1 MIKSYTHLEW
11 YISTRNYNYLMYII
25 VPLVVDFKSLGLGW
39 TCVGV
44 SASSK
49 QRNSQLSE
57 MQGVTIK
64 QTYFQG

>member
-1 MIKSYTHLEW
+1 MTKSYTHLEW

-25 VPLVVDFKSLGLGW
+25 VPSVADSKTLGLGW
-39 TCVGV
+39 TCAGV
-44 SASSK
+44 SASTK

-64 QTYFQG
+64 QT